1 MKKSLA
7 LILFLALLLAG
18 CGKRESAVAPAVVG
32 VPETGVV
39 IYLSERN
46 GSEVTTRPRDVPYLQ
61 HTSHSGPGKR
71 WTAVSPTPSDCLSLK
86 DQQVA
91 NLTEPAASSTF
102 QWWFKVEQTC
112 RVDVRFDY
120 GKLLKKAD
128 ASFGVHITNQ

>member
-39 IYLSERN
+39 IDLSERN
-46 GSEVTTRPRDVPYLQ
+46 GSEVTTRPGDVLYLKL
-61 HTSHSGPGKR
+61 TGEGGSGKQ
-71 WTAVSPTPSDCLSLK
+71 WTTVSPTSSDCLILK

-128 ASFGVHITNQ
+128 ASFGVHITSQ